1 MAVAL
6 NSTTTGVQ
14 LEHVRDKVALMF
26 QQDDTLLRYIEK
38 KGERDTVSNRTM
50 RIPIRIQ
57 GGIPFSQ
64 INPDSGDLGLGSND
78 LYDVAVNLT
87 PVWFTTAVTISKL
100 ATIATDSD
108 TKAVE
113 KVLKESFV
121 SANKQ
126 LRTGI
131 EALLNTDG
139 SGTLDV
145 VTATPTVVTGGTTI
159 QVNNPNAF
167 SEGSQY
173 QVWSALG
180 GTNRGVFSVITTD
193 PNGGVIVANAA
204 PSGTTVGDLLFVN
217 GASGNA
223 ATSLFGLEYHDI
235 DTNSGSWLGL
245 SRTQYVNKLK
255 SPHVAAGGAQLTP
268 QLVRQIKLF
277 MIRALGFDGADVDN
291 LVAHAGVEIA
301 AAWEDA
307 MISVTTVHQDQLTGD
322 ESLDMLKKNLPGT
335 IGGTPFIKSIH
346 AVRGRIDF
354 LNLSHWGTAEIQP
367 IDMFDVGGQTQFQT
381 YGSSGGLN
389 ANELFYYWTGLQVWT
404 DNPRAN
410 GFIDGLYIPTG
421 Y

>member
-26 QQDDTLLRYIEK
+26 QQDDTLLSYIEK
-38 KGERDTVSNRTM
+38 KSEKDEVSDRTM
-50 RIPIRIQ
+50 RVPIRIQ

-64 INPDSGDLGLGSND
+64 VNPDSGDLGLGSND
-78 LYDVAVNLT
+78 IYDAAVNLT

-100 ATIATDSD
+100 ATIATNSD
-108 TKAVE
+108 KKAVE
-113 KVLKESFV
+113 NVMKEAFV

-126 LRTGI
+126 LRTGL

-139 SGTLDV
+139 SGTVDV
-145 VTATPTVVTGGTTI
+145 VTGATSSISGGYTI
-159 QVNNPNAF
+159 PVNNPNAF
-167 SEGSQY
+167 SEGSVY
-173 QVWSALG
+173 NSWSALG
-180 GTNRGVFSVITTD
+180 GTNYGPFIVITTD
-193 PNGGVIVANAA
+193 PNGGVIVANTVPA
-204 PSGTTVGDLLFVN
+204 STTIGSLLLVN

-223 ATSLFGLEYHDI
+223 GTSLFGLEYHDV

-245 SRTQYVNKLK
+245 ARSTYPNKLK

-381 YGSSGGLN
+381 YGTSGGLN

-410 GFIDGLYIPTG
+410 GFIDGLLVPTG

>member
-6 NSTTTGVQ
+6 NSTVTGVQ

-38 KGERDTVSNRTM
+38 KIEKDEVSSRTM

-78 LYDVAVNLT
+78 IYDVAVNLT
-87 PVWFTTAVTISKL
+87 PVWFATAVTLSKL

-108 TKAVE
+108 KKAVE
-113 KVLKESFV
+113 NVMKEAFV

-131 EALLNTDG
+131 ESLLNTDG

-145 VTATPTVVTGGTTI
+145 VTGAPVVISGGTTI
-159 QVNNPNAF
+159 PVNNPNAF
-167 SEGSQY
+167 SEGSVY
-173 QVWSALG
+173 NAWSALG
-180 GTNRGVFSVITTD
+180 GTNYGPFMVVSTD

-204 PSGTTVGDLLFVN
+204 PASTTIGTLLLVN

-223 ATSLFGLEYHDI
+223 ATSLFGLEYHDV

-245 SRTQYVNKLK
+245 SRATYPNKLK

-307 MISVTTVHQDQLTGD
+307 QIGVSTVVQNQLTGD
-322 ESLDMLKKNLPGT
+322 ESLDMGKKNLPKT
-335 IGGTPFIKSIH
+335 IGGTPFITSIH

-354 LNLSHWGTAEIQP
+354 LNLSHWGSAEIQP

-381 YGSSGGLN
+381 YGASGGLN
-389 ANELFYYWTGLQVWT
+389 ANELFYYWTGLQIWV

-410 GFIDGLYIPTG
+410 GFIDGIAIPIG